1 MSEKYKITL
10 LLIAVL
16 SLGTFF
22 ISIGNEV
29 TIEKLEVRQA
39 SLKDSIRSIT
49 IEVIDKELRG
59 IYLEAKYGR
68 VHGQED

>member
-22 ISIGNEV
+22 LSIGNEIALEELKRQNEILV
-29 TIEKLEVRQA
+29 GAIDSLRWDLVYTNKKIE
-39 SLKDSIRSIT
+39 I
-49 IEVIDKELRG
+49 
-59 IYLEAKYGR
+59 LEALR
-68 VHGQED
+68 